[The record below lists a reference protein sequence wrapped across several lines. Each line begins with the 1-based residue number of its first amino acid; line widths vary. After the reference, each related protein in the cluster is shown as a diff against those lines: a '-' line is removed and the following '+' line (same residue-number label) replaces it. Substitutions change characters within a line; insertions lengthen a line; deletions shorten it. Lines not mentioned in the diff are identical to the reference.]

1 MYREE
6 TTYEI
11 APPLIEST
19 VLERNIFSS
28 NYSGIVHQNI
38 DGAETVLDQLKESRH
53 AGFTADISGHG
64 QQFNLRGD
72 GMDLRLDGF

>member
-11 APPLIEST
+11 APPFSEST

-28 NYSGIVHQNI
+28 HYSGVVHQNI
-38 DGAETVLDQLKESRH
+38 DGAETALDRLKESRH
-53 AGFTADISGHG
+53 PGFTANINGHG
-64 QQFNLRGD
+64 EQFNVRGNC
-72 GMDLRLDGF
+72 MDLRLGGF